1 VGDVVEV
8 GRCAN
13 HLRTSVRV
21 RFYLLVCLTDGEP
34 STGPVNWTAIPTHH
48 HHRWFH
54 HCQAVLLVDVAEV
67 GDVRHLLEER
77 QVEAARLQQRPGL
90 PDVDGLTPLPGGRV
104 EHVDVRVAVHEQ
116 EAVWGG
122 GDAGGGS
129 RVHDLHLT

>member
-1 VGDVVEV
+1 MELFLSEESLGLPVWETQASNVLARWAG
-8 GRCAN
+8 
-13 HLRTSVRV
+13 LKKTW
-21 RFYLLVCLTDGEP
+21 LT
-34 STGPVNWTAIPTHH
+34 
-48 HHRWFH
+48 
-54 HCQAVLLVDVAEV
+54 LVDVAEV

-90 PDVDGLTPLPGGRV
+90 PDVDRLTPLPGSRV

-129 RVHDLHLT
+129 WVHDLHLT